1 MLCAPE
7 AAALELTLP
16 WTTECS
22 PNKMTLAG
30 AETMKAGIIG
40 LDIFL
45 DMAILVWPLLPLEPF
60 TAVAMI
66 HACCC
71 DAPE

>member
-1 MLCAPE
+1 
-7 AAALELTLP
+7 
-16 WTTECS
+16 
-22 PNKMTLAG
+22 MTLAG